1 MNEKELLE
9 LGFIDTSYLEENE
22 KFTEF
27 TLKNENFEIQISRIE
42 NVEIKLENG
51 FWNQVPNCKTIEDLK
66 QLIKLFTNN

>member
-1 MNEKELLE
+1 MNQKELIL
-9 LGFIDTSYLEENE
+9 LGFIDTSYQEEHIF
-22 KFTEF
+22 FTEF
-27 TLKNENFEIQISRIE
+27 TLKNENFEIQISGIE